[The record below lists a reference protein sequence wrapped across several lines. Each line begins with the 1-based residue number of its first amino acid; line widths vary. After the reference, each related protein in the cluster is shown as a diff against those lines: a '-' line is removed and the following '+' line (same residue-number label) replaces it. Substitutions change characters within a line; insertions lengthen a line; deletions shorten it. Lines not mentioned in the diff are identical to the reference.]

1 MGATL
6 DVDDEVVFP
15 ADEEA
20 AIGRKVVGVAEL
32 CPCTNPQRCV
42 HMRMTGKRGKDRISV
57 IRILA
62 PNYPNDSTMS
72 SGELKGRKVKE
83 CF

>member
-15 ADEEA
+15 ADEDA
-20 AIGRKVVGVAEL
+20 AIGREVEGVAEL
-32 CPCTNPQRCV
+32 CPWTNPHICV

-62 PNYPNDSTMS
+62 SNYPNDSTTS
-72 SGELKGRKVKE
+72 SGESRGRR
-83 CF
+83 